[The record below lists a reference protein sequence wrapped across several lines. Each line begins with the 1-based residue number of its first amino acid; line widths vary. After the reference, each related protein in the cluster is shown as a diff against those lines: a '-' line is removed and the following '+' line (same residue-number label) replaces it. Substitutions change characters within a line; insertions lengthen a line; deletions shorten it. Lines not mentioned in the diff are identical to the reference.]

1 MSGRLRAACTA
12 HLAQLAGSAFAL
24 LSLCIACTGTIEKGE
39 RLYLDGDRLGAL
51 ETWRTIAPDDPAY
64 EKTRE
69 RITIVEE
76 EFEQLV
82 TRYKQRAR
90 YFEERGRLAESVL
103 DYRLALKLQPDDSET
118 LDHVQ
123 RLARSL
129 ANRKQQLSSTYLE
142 SFHGGDLA
150 SARDILEELRR
161 IDAFDPQL
169 ETEERRLE
177 EALRAE
183 LLVRLNLGRHP
194 LAAGNH
200 AAAQRAF
207 HAVLEL
213 DSENE
218 SALGYLSFISTL
230 RRESEKSGESVAS
243 FDLPLEGFAT
253 DAEIRAEGFYQNAVA
268 SERSGDVFA
277 AIRHDQRALRANPS
291 HEGANRHIDL
301 LRVRLTDEVEHLIE
315 KGRSAFRAE
324 DLQRALDLWRRA
336 LLIDPGNERAKAY
349 VRRAERHLA
358 NLERLRSEPA
368 SASDTD

>member
-1 MSGRLRAACTA
+1 MRSDIRVQRTAPLLKPMRLV
-12 HLAQLAGSAFAL
+12 LAFLTLGV
-24 LSLCIACTGTIEKGE
+24 ACTGTVEQGE
-39 RLYLDGDRLGAL
+39 RLYRNGDRLGAL
-51 ETWRTIAPDDPAY
+51 ETWRATPPDNPAY
-64 EKTRE
+64 DEARE
-69 RITIVEE
+69 RIAVVEE
-76 EFEQLV
+76 EFAKLV

-90 YFEERGRLAESVL
+90 YFEERGRLAESIL

-129 ANRKQQLSSTYLE
+129 ADRKQQLESTYRE
-142 SFHGGDLA
+142 SFQGGDLA

-177 EALRAE
+177 EALREA
-183 LLVRLNLGRHP
+183 LLVRLNRGRVR

-200 AAAQRAF
+200 TAAQRAF
-207 HAVLEL
+207 YSVLDL

-218 SALGYLSFISTL
+218 SALGYLSFIATI
-230 RRESEKSGESVAS
+230 RRENAKFGEDVAS

-268 SERSGDVFA
+268 AERAGDVFA
-277 AIRHDQRALRANPS
+277 AIRYDQRALRANPM
-291 HEGANRHIDL
+291 HEGAKRHIDL

-315 KGRSAFRAE
+315 LGRSAFRAE
-324 DLQRALDLWRRA
+324 DLRGALDLWRRA
-336 LLIDPGNERAKAY
+336 LLIDPDNERAQAY
-349 VRRAERHLA
+349 IRRAERHLA
-358 NLERLRSEPA
+358 NLEQLRSEPA
-368 SASDTD
+368 SAAENN